1 MVALTPVGKKP
12 NQFSAGHKT
21 LNQRVQGS
29 SPCAPTIEF
38 APRISARCW
47 SLIEGASD
55 APGRRN
61 RAGLAAQREQANNVL
76 AKLELEMAKIA
87 GGLRSTTIALSS
99 LPRQHS
105 SRWRIP

>member
-1 MVALTPVGKKP
+1 M
-12 NQFSAGHKT
+12 
-21 LNQRVQGS
+21 
-29 SPCAPTIEF
+29 CATIEF

-61 RAGLAAQREQANNVL
+61 RAELAREQANNVL
-76 AKLELEMAKIA
+76 AKLKLEMAKDPRRFEVDDDGIIELA
-87 GGLRSTTIALSS
+87 
-99 LPRQHS
+99 RQHS